1 MIFAEEMDQI
11 SLLVCLI
18 VFTRHVFWCFSI
30 ISPDFFSCIYSVGPV
45 ASKSYRTV
53 ELVNFTVKICSKSA
67 EVPIPN
73 SPFWLID
80 VDCIPSIPT
89 AISSCWPVIRI
100 HHFILLFRR
109 WSYKQKKLHS
119 WFIRLNLSK
128 WITMLVL
135 SMGISP
141 SCLDCFVSMGQPHQR
156 GDGFT
161 VNQRMGTAFITEVW
175 ISRGWLG
182 RF

>member
-45 ASKSYRTV
+45 ASQSYRTV

-141 SCLDCFVSMGQPHQR
+141 SCLDCCVSMGQPHQR